1 MIGRRRG
8 KEQADVPLTDRADRL
23 ASAVDVGGNQLDPT
37 AADEAR
43 AVVQRVQERWALK
56 GGRTVVALAGAT
68 GSGKSSLF
76 NALVGEDVSVISPR
90 RPTTAEAAAAVWGEE
105 PAGELLDWL
114 GIHNR
119 HQVTATGDNVG
130 LDGLVLVDLP
140 DFDSREL
147 RHRVEA
153 DRILERADVFVWVAD
168 PQKYADARLH
178 DDYLRPLRHH
188 ETVMLVVLNQVDRL
202 RSPEDVDRVRDDLRR
217 LVRDDEAGD
226 HEVWTTSART
236 GTGVDELRA
245 RLGEVVEARNA
256 AEARLVADVR
266 ASAEQ
271 VGGGVA
277 EQTPEFTEETDDRLH
292 RALRDASGVPVV
304 LDAVERDY
312 RRQARARTGWPFT
325 RWVASLRP
333 DPLKRLRL
341 GDDSAGPTGIAP
353 SDVRAVLGRSS
364 LPSPTPAARANVQL
378 ATRQV
383 GEDAGTGLP
392 VRWADAVVEAA
403 SPEQDTLADA
413 LDQAVVGTPL
423 RTRNPA
429 WWSVVGALQLVAA
442 LVAVVGLGWLVLMAV
457 LGFLQMPVDP
467 LAFSWGPVPMPLA
480 LLLGGVVVGWLL
492 ALLSRVA
499 AGVGARRRR
508 AQVEERLDEAID
520 EVAFQHVRRPVMA
533 VLDRHEK
540 TRQLLEQAA
549 A

>member
-217 LVRDDEAGD
+217 LVRDDGAGD

>member
-1 MIGRRRG
+1 MIGRRRTR
-8 KEQADVPLTDRADRL
+8 EETEVPLTDRADRL
-23 ASAVDVGGNQLDPT
+23 ASAVDVGGHQLDPT
-37 AADEAR
+37 AAEQAR
-43 AVVQRVQERWALK
+43 GVVQRVQERWALK

-76 NALVGEDVSVISPR
+76 NALAGEDVSVISPR
-90 RPTTAEAAAAVWGEE
+90 RPTTAEAGAAVWGEE

-119 HQVTATGDNVG
+119 HQVTTTADNVG
-130 LDGLVLVDLP
+130 LDGLILVDLP

-188 ETVMLVVLNQVDRL
+188 DPVMLVVLHQVDRL
-202 RSPEDVDRVRDDLRR
+202 RSTEDVERVRDDLRR
-217 LVRDDEAGD
+217 LVRDDGAGD
-226 HEVWTTSART
+226 HDVWATSART
-236 GTGVDELRA
+236 GQGVEELRA
-245 RLGEVVEARNA
+245 RLGEVVAARNA

-266 ASAEQ
+266 TSAED
-271 VGGGVA
+271 VGRGVA
-277 EQTPEFTEETDDRLH
+277 GTTPTFTEETDARLH

-304 LDAVERDY
+304 LDAVQRDY
-312 RRQARARTGWPFT
+312 RRQARTRTGWPFT
-325 RWVASLRP
+325 RWVGSLRP

-392 VRWADAVVEAA
+392 PRWADAVVEAA
-403 SPEQDTLADA
+403 SPAQDTLSDA

-423 RTRNPA
+423 RARNPA

-442 LVAVVGLGWLVLMAV
+442 LVAVVGLGWLVLLAV
-457 LGFLQMPVDP
+457 LGFLQMPSDP
-467 LAFSWGPVPMPLA
+467 LAFSWGPVPIPLA
-480 LLLGGVVVGWLL
+480 LLLGGVLAGWLL
-492 ALLSRVA
+492 ALLSRLA

-508 AQVEERLDEAID
+508 DQVEERLDEAID

-540 TRQLLEQAA
+540 TRQLLDQAA

>member
-23 ASAVDVGGNQLDPT
+23 ASAVDVGGNQLDPA

-217 LVRDDEAGD
+217 LVRDDGAGD

>member
-217 LVRDDEAGD
+217 LVRDDGAGD

-277 EQTPEFTEETDDRLH
+277 EQTPEFTEETDARLH

>member
-23 ASAVDVGGNQLDPT
+23 ASAVDVGGHQLDP
-37 AADEAR
+37 AAAAEAR

-119 HQVTATGDNVG
+119 HQVTATGDNVV

-217 LVRDDEAGD
+217 LVRDDGAGD

-266 ASAEQ
+266 SSAED
-271 VGGGVA
+271 VGRGVS
-277 EQTPEFTEETDDRLH
+277 EQTPEFTEETDARLH

-383 GEDAGTGLP
+383 GEDAGSTLP
-392 VRWADAVVEAA
+392 VRWADAIVEAA
-403 SPEQDTLADA
+403 SPAQDTLSDA

-467 LAFSWGPVPMPLA
+467 LAFSWGPVPIPLA

-508 AQVEERLDEAID
+508 TQVEERLDEAID

>member
-23 ASAVDVGGNQLDPT
+23 ASAVDVGGHQLDP
-37 AADEAR
+37 AAAEEAR

-119 HQVTATGDNVG
+119 HQVTATGDNVA

-217 LVRDDEAGD
+217 LVRDDGAGD

-266 ASAEQ
+266 SSAED
-271 VGGGVA
+271 VGRGVS
-277 EQTPEFTEETDDRLH
+277 EQTPEFTEETDARLH

-383 GEDAGTGLP
+383 GEDAGSTLP
-392 VRWADAVVEAA
+392 VRWADAIVEAA
-403 SPEQDTLADA
+403 SPAQDTLSDA

-467 LAFSWGPVPMPLA
+467 LAFSWGPVPIPLA

-508 AQVEERLDEAID
+508 TQVEERLDEAID

>member
-23 ASAVDVGGNQLDPT
+23 ASAVDVGGNQLDP
-37 AADEAR
+37 AAAAEAR

-119 HQVTATGDNVG
+119 HQVTATGDNVA

-217 LVRDDEAGD
+217 LVRDDGAGD

-266 ASAEQ
+266 SSAED
-271 VGGGVA
+271 VGRGVS
-277 EQTPEFTEETDDRLH
+277 EQTPEFTEETDARLH

-383 GEDAGTGLP
+383 GEDAGSTLP
-392 VRWADAVVEAA
+392 VRWADAIVEAA
-403 SPEQDTLADA
+403 SPAQDTLSDA

-467 LAFSWGPVPMPLA
+467 LAFSWGPVPIPLA

-508 AQVEERLDEAID
+508 TQVEERLDEAID

>member
-217 LVRDDEAGD
+217 LVRDDGAGD

-271 VGGGVA
+271 VGGEVA